1 MSSERVVVVVSFMYL
16 PRGVWESVFDARG
29 RFQIGEFEDVT
40 GCLYVTKITSLSLE
54 LCGGLF

>member
-1 MSSERVVVVVSFMYL
+1 MQEACFRLGSL
-16 PRGVWESVFDARG
+16 
-29 RFQIGEFEDVT
+29 EDVT